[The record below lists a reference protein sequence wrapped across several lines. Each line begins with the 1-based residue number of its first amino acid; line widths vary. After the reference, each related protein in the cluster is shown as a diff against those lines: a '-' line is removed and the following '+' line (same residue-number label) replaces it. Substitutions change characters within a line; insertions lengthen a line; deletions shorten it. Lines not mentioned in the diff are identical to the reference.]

1 MKTVAKL
8 KEFFQILDISG
19 KIAMFKSL
27 GSFIL
32 SNPACLPPMIQ
43 EAVIAGREELFR
55 GGNLAVRSPSV
66 LMKVTGT

>member
-32 SNPACLPPMIQ
+32 SNPTCLPPMIQ
-43 EAVIAGREELFR
+43 QAVIAGREELFR
-55 GGNLAVRSPSV
+55 GGNLAVRSPLV